1 MSLGERTFG
10 EEQFKHFVVTL
21 AEDGKR
27 LIVKPIP
34 ISRRVEVAVIET
46 KVGQR
51 VIVQLKE
58 RETKLLRDYYE
69 PSRR

>member
-1 MSLGERTFG
+1 MAERTFG

-34 ISRRVEVAVIET
+34 ITRRVEVAVIET
-46 KVGQR
+46 KAGQR

-58 RETKLLRDYYE
+58 RETELLKDFYE